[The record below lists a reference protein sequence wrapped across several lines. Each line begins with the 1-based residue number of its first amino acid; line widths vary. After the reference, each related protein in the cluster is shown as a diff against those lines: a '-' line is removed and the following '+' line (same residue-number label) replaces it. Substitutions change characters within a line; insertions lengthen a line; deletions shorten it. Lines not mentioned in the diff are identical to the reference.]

1 MMSAKHA
8 VALIGRSLLASMF
21 IVSGLGKMGAFADT
35 TVYMAGAGLPSIDL
49 LLEVLL
55 ILTIFIEIGGGAAIV
70 LGWKTRPAALLILLF
85 TALVTLVFHRFW
97 AAPPEDAMPQQL
109 MFMKNLSVMG
119 GLLVLF
125 AFGPGAIAL
134 DRRA

>member
-1 MMSAKHA
+1 MNKTKDAA
-8 VALIGRSLLASMF
+8 ALIGRILLASMF

>member
-1 MMSAKHA
+1 MNKTKDAA
-8 VALIGRSLLASMF
+8 ALIGRILLASMF

-97 AAPPEDAMPQQL
+97 AAPPEDAMAQQL

-125 AFGPGAIAL
+125 AFGPGEYAL

>member
-1 MMSAKHA
+1 MNKTKDAA
-8 VALIGRSLLASMF
+8 ALIGRILLASMF

-97 AAPPEDAMPQQL
+97 AAPPEDAMAQQL